1 MLKGAISKACLDV
14 YPYIGISRKEE
25 PFIHADY
32 DVNYKSWEYYSI
44 FGYQEM
50 INKDGEVYVLVRVN
64 KILYS
69 DIENHWSEVYKNLD
83 EWNRNINNM
92 GVRSNE
98 IMKVIF
104 EAIRKHIPETDVIAI
119 CARNENLPQL
129 QERCLETC
137 VLATYNFVMDV
148 NRDGG
153 A

>member
-1 MLKGAISKACLDV
+1 
-14 YPYIGISRKEE
+14 
-25 PFIHADY
+25 
-32 DVNYKSWEYYSI
+32 
-44 FGYQEM
+44 M